1 LYSDG
6 MSLSEEIKIIAF
18 GFFRSKEIDGIYH
31 SRSGEAKLSV
41 FYDGWE
47 NLKFLL
53 RYRKII
59 NSALVRRPISDI
71 TKSSKGSSASQSTC
85 P

>member
-1 LYSDG
+1 
-6 MSLSEEIKIIAF
+6 LSEEIKMIAF
-18 GFFRSKEIDGIYH
+18 KFFRSKEIDGIYH

-47 NLKFLL
+47 NLKFLF

-59 NSALVRRPISDI
+59 ESALVRGPVLDI
-71 TKSSKGSSASQSTC
+71 KSSTGSSASHSTY